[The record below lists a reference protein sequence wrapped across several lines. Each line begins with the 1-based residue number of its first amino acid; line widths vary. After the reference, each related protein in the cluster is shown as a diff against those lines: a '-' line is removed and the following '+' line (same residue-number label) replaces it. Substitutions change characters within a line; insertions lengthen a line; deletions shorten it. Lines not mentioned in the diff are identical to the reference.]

1 MKAPRFINRLVI
13 FLAASRPGSWVF
25 ARILHHID
33 PLVFNLTG
41 GRATLSS
48 FLGGLPVVLLT
59 TVGRK
64 SGRRR
69 TVPLL
74 GVRDPDNPGRL
85 AVVASNWGQR
95 RNPGW
100 YYNLKAH
107 PQAVCIVDG
116 RTGEY
121 VAHEAEGEAYERFWR
136 LAEAAYPG
144 FPRYKERAA
153 DRHIPIMVLEPM
165 TILSPTDY

>member
-1 MKAPRFINRLVI
+1 MKAPRAINRLTVY
-13 FLAASRPGSWVF
+13 LAASRPGSWVF

-33 PLVFNLTG
+33 PLVFKLTG

-64 SGRRR
+64 SGKRRI
-69 TVPLL
+69 VPLL
-74 GVRDPDNPGRL
+74 GTRDPDNPGRL
-85 AVVASNWGQR
+85 ALVASNWGQR
-95 RNPGW
+95 HNPGW

-107 PQAVCIVDG
+107 PQAICTVDG
-116 RTGEY
+116 RTSEY
-121 VAHEAEGEAYERFWR
+121 VAHEVEGEEYERFWR

-153 DRHIPIMVLEPM
+153 GRHIPIMVLEPREE
-165 TILSPTDY
+165 